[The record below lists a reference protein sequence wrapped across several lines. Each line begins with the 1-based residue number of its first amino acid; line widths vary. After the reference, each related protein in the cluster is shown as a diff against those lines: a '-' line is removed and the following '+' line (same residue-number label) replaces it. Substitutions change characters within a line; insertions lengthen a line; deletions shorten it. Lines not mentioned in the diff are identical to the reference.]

1 MLILELIQ
9 QAKLE
14 IFFIIFRM
22 KVNLFNKGVRNKF
35 WVYFSVISGIL
46 SYILLFNIVA
56 DEYKD
61 YQKCFG
67 YISFFLLINI
77 YLIIWIR
84 ANYLTDVNIDIDGS
98 TVNIKSGD
106 LFSQDGYKV
115 IPFNEYFDTIVD
127 EKIISSSSLN
137 GIFINNYSN
146 TTLNNLDNHIIQ
158 NTYNEDVLNPNTQRR
173 FGGKVVKFN
182 LSTIIVFNEYLLIAF
197 SKFDEHNK
205 AVLSMPEY
213 IEFLINFWDR
223 VNRIY
228 AQKSVSVPIFGSGI
242 TRIKEHKNIS
252 DEDLLKIMLWTFKL
266 SEMKFKHPAKLSII
280 IHIEKIDKID
290 LFNLKSTE
298 LGL

>member
-1 MLILELIQ
+1 
-9 QAKLE
+9 
-14 IFFIIFRM
+14 M

-46 SYILLFNIVA
+46 SFILLFNIVP

-61 YQKCFG
+61 YLKCFG
-67 YISFFLLINI
+67 YISFILLIII
-77 YLIIWIR
+77 YIIIWIR
-84 ANYLTDVNIDIDGS
+84 ANCLTDVNIDVDGS

-115 IPFNEYFDTIVD
+115 IPFNEYFDTVVD

-146 TTLNNLDNHIIQ
+146 TAINDLDNHIIQ
-158 NTYNEDVLNPNTQRR
+158 NTDNEDVLNPNTQRR
-173 FGGKVVKFN
+173 LGGKVVKFK
-182 LSTIIVFNEYLLIAF
+182 LSTIIVFNEYLLTAF

-205 AVLSMPEY
+205 AVLTMPEY

-280 IHIEKIDKID
+280 IHKDKIDKID

>member
-1 MLILELIQ
+1 
-9 QAKLE
+9 
-14 IFFIIFRM
+14 M

-46 SYILLFNIVA
+46 SFILLFNIVP

-61 YQKCFG
+61 YLKCFG
-67 YISFFLLINI
+67 YISFILLIII

-84 ANYLTDVNIDIDGS
+84 ANCLTDVNIDVDGS

-106 LFSQDGYKV
+106 LFSQDGFKV
-115 IPFNEYFDTIVD
+115 IPFNEYFDTVVD

-146 TTLNNLDNHIIQ
+146 TAINNLDNHIIQ
-158 NTYNEDVLNPNTQRR
+158 NTDNEDVLNPNTQRR
-173 FGGKVVKFN
+173 LGGKVVKFK
-182 LSTIIVFNEYLLIAF
+182 LSTIIVFNEYLLTAF

-205 AVLSMPEY
+205 AVLTMPEY

-280 IHIEKIDKID
+280 IHKDKIDKID

>member
-1 MLILELIQ
+1 
-9 QAKLE
+9 
-14 IFFIIFRM
+14 M

>member
-1 MLILELIQ
+1 
-9 QAKLE
+9 
-14 IFFIIFRM
+14 M

-46 SYILLFNIVA
+46 SFILLFNVIP
-56 DEYKD
+56 DKYND
-61 YQKCFG
+61 YLKCFG
-67 YISFFLLINI
+67 YISFILLIII

-84 ANYLTDVNIDIDGS
+84 ANCLTDVNIDVDGS

-115 IPFNEYFDTIVD
+115 IPFNEYFDTVVD

-137 GIFINNYSN
+137 GVFINNYSN
-146 TTLNNLDNHIIQ
+146 TAINNLDNHIVQ
-158 NTYNEDVLNPNTQRR
+158 NTDNEDVLNPNTQRR
-173 FGGKVVKFN
+173 LGGKVVKFK
-182 LSTIIVFNEYLLIAF
+182 LSTIIVFNEYLLTAF

-205 AVLSMPEY
+205 AVLTMPEY
-213 IEFLINFWDR
+213 IEFLIIFWDR

-280 IHIEKIDKID
+280 IHKDKIDKID

>member
-1 MLILELIQ
+1 M
-9 QAKLE
+9 
-14 IFFIIFRM
+14 FSM

-46 SYILLFNIVA
+46 SFILLFNIVP

-61 YQKCFG
+61 YLKCFG
-67 YISFFLLINI
+67 YISFILLIII

-84 ANYLTDVNIDIDGS
+84 ANCLTDVNIDVDGS

-106 LFSQDGYKV
+106 LFSQDGFKV
-115 IPFNEYFDTIVD
+115 IPFNEYFDTVVD

-146 TTLNNLDNHIIQ
+146 TAINNLDNHIIQ
-158 NTYNEDVLNPNTQRR
+158 NTDNEDVLNPNTQRR
-173 FGGKVVKFN
+173 LGGKVVKFK
-182 LSTIIVFNEYLLIAF
+182 LSTIIVFNEYLLTAF

-205 AVLSMPEY
+205 AVLTMPEY

-266 SEMKFKHPAKLSII
+266 SEMEFKHPAKLSII
-280 IHIEKIDKID
+280 IHKDKIDKID
-290 LFNLKSTE
+290 
-298 LGL
+298 

>member
-1 MLILELIQ
+1 M
-9 QAKLE
+9 
-14 IFFIIFRM
+14 FSM

-46 SYILLFNIVA
+46 SFILLFNIVP

-61 YQKCFG
+61 YLKCFG
-67 YISFFLLINI
+67 YISFILLIII

-84 ANYLTDVNIDIDGS
+84 ANCLTDVNIDVDGS

-106 LFSQDGYKV
+106 LFSQDGFKV
-115 IPFNEYFDTIVD
+115 IPFNKYFDTVVD

-146 TTLNNLDNHIIQ
+146 TAINNLDNHIIQ
-158 NTYNEDVLNPNTQRR
+158 NTDNEDVLNPNTQRR
-173 FGGKVVKFN
+173 LGGKVVKFK
-182 LSTIIVFNEYLLIAF
+182 LSTIIVFNEYLLTAF

-205 AVLSMPEY
+205 AVLTMPEY

-280 IHIEKIDKID
+280 IHKDKIDKID